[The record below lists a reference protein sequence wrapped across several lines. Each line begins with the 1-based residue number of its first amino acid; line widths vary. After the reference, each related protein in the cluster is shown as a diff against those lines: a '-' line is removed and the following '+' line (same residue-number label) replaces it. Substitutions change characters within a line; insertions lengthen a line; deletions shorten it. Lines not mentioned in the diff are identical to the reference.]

1 MWLNYSS
8 TKKELKV
15 KLNIMSQLVISE
27 SQLKL
32 NNQIQEQVIL
42 INNLLLK
49 AKEENLKVEI
59 KTPSKTIGLD
69 GALETSYYNEIKIN
83 LFVLL

>member
-1 MWLNYSS
+1 
-8 TKKELKV
+8 
-15 KLNIMSQLVISE
+15 MSQLVISE

-49 AKEENLKVEI
+49 AKELNLKVKI
-59 KTPSKTIGLD
+59 NTPSKTIGLD

>member
-8 TKKELKV
+8 TKKELKL

-59 KTPSKTIGLD
+59 TTPSKTIGLD

>member
-8 TKKELKV
+8 TKKELKL

-69 GALETSYYNEIKIN
+69 GALESSYYNEIKIN

>member
-1 MWLNYSS
+1 MWFKYSS
-8 TKKELKV
+8 TKKELKL

>member
-1 MWLNYSS
+1 
-8 TKKELKV
+8 
-15 KLNIMSQLVISE
+15 MSQLVISE

-49 AKEENLKVEI
+49 AKELNLKVKI
-59 KTPSKTIGLD
+59 NTPSKTIGLD
-69 GALETSYYNEIKIN
+69 GDLETSYYNEIEIN

>member
-1 MWLNYSS
+1 
-8 TKKELKV
+8 
-15 KLNIMSQLVISE
+15 MSQLVISE

-49 AKEENLKVEI
+49 AKELNLKVKI
-59 KTPSKTIGLD
+59 NTPSKTIGLD
-69 GALETSYYNEIKIN
+69 GALETSYYNEIEIN

>member
-1 MWLNYSS
+1 
-8 TKKELKV
+8 
-15 KLNIMSQLVISE
+15 MSQLVISE

-59 KTPSKTIGLD
+59 TTPSKTIGLD

>member
-8 TKKELKV
+8 TKKELKL